1 MKTDFSG
8 WEYFA
13 STDALTGTNPYDAWA
28 RIDILLLGTGR
39 INLSDADASYL
50 STLDWSLHE
59 QAEC

>member
-28 RIDILLLGTGR
+28 RIDILHLGTGR
-39 INLSDADASYL
+39 IDLSEADASYL